1 MMMTGSSFA
10 LHPVALATAGTV
22 ASTAQPAPA
31 TQPTATTSHHFSFGD
46 FLDII
51 NPLQHLPIIGTAY
64 RAITHDKIDTPE
76 KIIGDT
82 LYGGVMGLASS
93 VADTLFEKATGHNFG
108 DTILALFTGHHDQKS
123 TGVAAADSAKVQ
135 VAAATPTSTSQTQTA
150 QTAAPTS
157 AKPAVATS
165 SAEES
170 ALSVSLTKSG
180 ADSDLAQRA
189 LFAYRR
195 ANGLMPQAALAPF

>member
-82 LYGGVMGLASS
+82 LYGGVVGLASS

-108 DTILALFTGHHDQKS
+108 DTILALFTGHHDSKT
-123 TGVAAADSAKVQ
+123 TGVAAADSTTAQ
-135 VAAATPTSTSQTQTA
+135 VATAAPVTASPAQTTQTA
-150 QTAAPTS
+150 TS
-157 AKPAVATS
+157 STKPAIPTAST
-165 SAEES
+165 EET
-170 ALSVSLTKSG
+170 ALSVSLSKSG

-195 ANGLMPQAALAPF
+195 ANGLMPQTALAPF